1 MFLSESYLTCS
12 VSQTVVPL
20 DPEEKCSRMEAFPNK
35 NGSYPYSHGPVHPPQ
50 KTSWTASEF
59 LGHKKQSL
67 RNMCGGGRKWYSGRL
82 YNDPLLG
89 HGCGAHLTLGGGVLI

>member
-59 LGHKKQSL
+59 LGHKKTKFEEYVWRREEVVL
-67 RNMCGGGRKWYSGRL
+67 RQ
-82 YNDPLLG
+82 
-89 HGCGAHLTLGGGVLI
+89 AV